1 MPEVP
6 ITKNHAGWIIAS
18 ILLVA
23 MAALTLWFYSLPSPL
38 SAFGHATSPWNSPIN
53 SHISPGLC
61 LFNRGYF
68 PVRIKSAIAYVGNG
82 VEFVRA
88 EVIRTGISHGIAG
101 IEGTPADN
109 NIETRPA
116 EGALISTDGAYTI
129 FFVLRCVG
137 SEQHFDRFVVVY
149 EHLFKE
155 YTLVKDNLDRGR

>member
-1 MPEVP
+1 MPEAT
-6 ITKNHAGWIIAS
+6 ITKNHAGWIIIS

-23 MAALTLWFYSLPSPL
+23 MAGSVLWFYSLPSPL
-38 SAFGHATSPWNSPIN
+38 VASGYATSPLNTTR
-53 SHISPGLC
+53 SHVSPGLI
-61 LFNRGYF
+61 LLNRGFF
-68 PVRIKSAIAYVGNG
+68 PVRIKSAVAYVGNG
-82 VEFVRA
+82 AQLVRA

-116 EGALISTDGAYTI
+116 EGALIATDGVYTI

-149 EHLFKE
+149 EHLFRE
-155 YTLVKDNLDRGR
+155 YTLVVDNLERGR